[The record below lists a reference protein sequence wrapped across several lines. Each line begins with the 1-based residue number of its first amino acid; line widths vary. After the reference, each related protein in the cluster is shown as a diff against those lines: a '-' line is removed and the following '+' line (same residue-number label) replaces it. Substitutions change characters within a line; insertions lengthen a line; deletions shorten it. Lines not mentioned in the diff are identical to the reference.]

1 MNKRKIL
8 ILTAFLGL
16 SLIIGIG
23 CKVHKAMQRSMV
35 IATFTNAP
43 DSIVMDESDDS
54 LYSGILFNQN
64 IRSTTARTPEEERAG
79 FKLPPGFEITL
90 FASEPEIGKPI
101 NIAFDAKG
109 RMWVTQSFEYPFPA
123 VAPRKGRDRLTILED
138 TNHDGRA
145 DKFTQVS
152 DTLNIPIGVLPLNDG
167 AIVYSIPNIYRY
179 TDDGNGGYTSH
190 KMFGPFGHK
199 DTHGMVNNMLRGY
212 NGWVDVDHGF
222 TNLSTISGTDGH
234 TISMASGNTF
244 RFKIDGSRVEQ
255 TTFGRVNPFGLAYD
269 QKGYLYGSDCTS
281 NPLYQLVRGGDYPAF
296 GAGPA
301 SNIAFAPIMKYG
313 YTTEATALAGLNYYD
328 DTIFPAQ
335 YRHKL
340 FMGDVVAC
348 RIYIYPWVTHGTTPV
363 CKKDPDNF
371 MKSKDPWF
379 RPVDVVQGPDGA
391 LYIADFYNAIIGH
404 YEVPLDDPR
413 RDRVR
418 GRIWRITYK
427 GKTNAP
433 MDWTAATINQLLD
446 ALNKPSMPVRFTAAD
461 QLADRI
467 GAPAIEPL
475 KALLK
480 NKQTPPLQYIHALW
494 VLYRL
499 NALDDKML
507 KKAANS
513 PEPLI
518 RLHAMRILLEQEPD
532 QLNYPLLLKGLKDED
547 PDIQRAALDVM
558 SHYPTMQSL
567 KAVLA
572 QRPTIPFYDSVMTYT
587 SQLCLRH
594 LLLNRDLMKQTA
606 AMQWKEPDARNIA
619 EVLVDVP
626 YPEAA
631 IYLNDYI
638 KQYGLPKNVYFST
651 PKSVGE
657 GIYNRIAQFI
667 PYGQIHDVVNDA
679 RTKATGIE
687 AQYEIFRGVKS
698 GIASRGETDPPE
710 LIEWGSSIAPA
721 MLDKYPATIKTNMFV
736 SIYQGFAIGLAGE
749 YHIKAMEPQL
759 KRFLQPGS
767 MADLDTKTNALRSL
781 LQIDPAKNAE
791 YAGDLFQDPATPLDF
806 KVRVATALGDL
817 TGSNG
822 SSVNGVLAK
831 VNKVLAQVKN
841 APPDL
846 QSAIVISLAGS
857 PEGKDLIFR
866 RVREGEIFS
875 RVLVEPKASERIL
888 LNISPKQK
896 KEYDALVANVEP
908 VNTER
913 DKEIFQ
919 RMMSWNAN
927 KNSLPPL
934 DSCRAMFMNTCSPC
948 HSVDNQ
954 GGNIGPALDGV
965 SKWGPGNLLTK
976 MMDPNRNISEA
987 FRNYTIKLKDGKI
1000 LSGLYRRDEG
1010 EVIIFADNT
1019 GHEFSVSKSDIA
1031 EQTASKYT
1039 LMPDDFR
1046 YRLTMKQSDEI
1057 VNFLINHK

>member
-8 ILTAFLGL
+8 ITAAFLGL

-23 CKVHKAMQRSMV
+23 CKIHKAMQRPMV
-35 IATFTNAP
+35 AATMNAP
-43 DSIVMDESDDS
+43 DSIVMDQSDDS
-54 LYSGILFNQN
+54 LYSGVLFNQN
-64 IRSTTARTPEEERAG
+64 VRSTTSRTPEEEREG

-90 FASEPEIGKPI
+90 FASEPDIGKPI

-152 DTLNIPIGVLPLNDG
+152 DTLNIPIGILPLNDG

-179 TDDGNGGYTSH
+179 TDDGNGGYTSK

-199 DTHGMVNNMLRGY
+199 DTHGMVNNLLRGY
-212 NGWVDVDHGF
+212 NGWVDADHGF
-222 TNLSTISGTDGH
+222 TNTSTISGTDGH
-234 TISMASGNTF
+234 SITMTSGNTF
-244 RFKIDGSRVEQ
+244 RFRLDGSRVEQ

-269 QKGYLYGSDCTS
+269 EKGYLYGTDCTS
-281 NPLYQLVRGGDYPAF
+281 SPLFQLIRGGDYPSF
-296 GAGPA
+296 GKVEPIGTAPDMESMTNEA
-301 SNIAFAPIMKYG
+301 S
-313 YTTEATALAGLNYYD
+313 ALAGLAYYD
-328 DTIFPAQ
+328 DTLFPAQ
-335 YRHKL
+335 FQHKL

-348 RIYIYPWVTHGTTPV
+348 RIYQYSWVNKGTSPIG
-363 CKKDPDNF
+363 KKDPDF

-379 RPVDVVQGPDGA
+379 RPVDVKVGPDGA
-391 LYIADFYNAIIGH
+391 LYVADFYNAIIGH

-413 RDRVR
+413 RDKVR

-433 MDWTAATINQLLD
+433 VDWTAATVNQLLE
-446 ALNKPSMPVRFTAAD
+446 ALSKPNIGTRFTAAS
-461 QLADRI
+461 QLVDRVGPSAI
-467 GAPAIEPL
+467 GPL
-475 KALLK
+475 TALLK
-480 NKQTPPLQYIHALW
+480 DKQTTPLQYIHALW

-513 PEPLI
+513 PESLI
-518 RLHAMRILLEQEPD
+518 RLHAMRILLEQGPD
-532 QLNYPLLLKGLKDED
+532 PANYPLLLKGLKDED
-547 PDIQRAALDVM
+547 PDVQRAALDVM
-558 SHYPTMQSL
+558 SHYPVMESL

-572 QRPTIPFYDSVMTYT
+572 QRLTIPAYDTHMIYT
-587 SQLCLRH
+587 SKLCIRN
-594 LLLNRDLMKQTA
+594 LLMNYDLMKQAVAITWQPQDA
-606 AMQWKEPDARNIA
+606 ANIA
-619 EVLVDVP
+619 EVLPDVLQ
-626 YPEAA
+626 PEAA
-631 IYLNDYI
+631 TFLADYI
-638 KQYGLPKNVYFST
+638 KQYGLPKKVQIT
-651 PKSVGE
+651 
-657 GIYNRIAQFI
+657 YNRIAQFI
-667 PYGQIHDVVNDA
+667 PYSQIHDVIADA
-679 RTKATGIE
+679 KNRGTTIE
-687 AQYEIFRGVKS
+687 GQYEIFQGIKT
-698 GIASRGETDPPE
+698 GIASRGEKAPPE
-710 LIEWGSSIAPA
+710 LIEWGASLAPA
-721 MLDKYPATIKTNMFV
+721 MLDKYPASAKTNMFV

-749 YHIKAMEPQL
+749 YRIKVMEPQL
-759 KRFLQPGS
+759 KQFLQPGS
-767 MADLDTKTNALRSL
+767 AADLNTKTNVLRAL
-781 LQIDPAKNAE
+781 LQIDPEKNAE

-806 KVRVATALGDL
+806 KVRVAAALGDL

-822 SSVNGVLAK
+822 SAINEVQAK

-846 QSAIVISLAGS
+846 QSAIVLSLAGS

-866 RVREGEIFS
+866 RVREGQIFS
-875 RVLVEPKASERIL
+875 RVLVEPKVSERML

-896 KEYDALVANVEP
+896 KEYDALIANVEP
-908 VNTER
+908 VNAER
-913 DKEIFQ
+913 NKEIYQ
-919 RMMSWNAN
+919 RSMAWAVS

-934 DSCRAMFMNTCSPC
+934 DSCKAVFMMNCSPC
-948 HSVDNQ
+948 HSVDGQ

-965 SKWGPGNLLTK
+965 SKWGPSNLLTK
-976 MMDPNRNISEA
+976 IMDPNRNIDEA
-987 FRNYTIKLKDGKI
+987 FRNYTIKLKDGKV

-1019 GHEFSVSKSDIA
+1019 GHEFSVSKNDIA

-1046 YRLTMKQSDEI
+1046 YRLTPHQSSEI
-1057 VNFLINHK
+1057 INFLINHK